1 MSYPIK
7 KITIEDALFPSSLK
21 NIKTPPQELY
31 YCGKILPTENC
42 LAIVGARLCSKYG
55 QECSLEIGSAL
66 SMAGLTIVAGL
77 ARGIDYYAH
86 LSALKNKK
94 RTIAVLGTAIDN
106 IYPKENLKL
115 AQEILKN
122 EGLIISEYAPGT
134 ITAKYC
140 FVERN
145 RLIAGLS
152 LGVLVIEAREKS
164 GSLITANYAKE
175 QNKKIF
181 AVPNNIHSPLSRGCH
196 NLIKNGANLIE
207 NANDVLGLLG
217 FNNLPNSPK
226 NGKPYADCNPEEIKI
241 LEILSENPLN
251 IEAII
256 RTTGWPANKI
266 TSLLSILEIKN
277 KIIDLGDKTYCLVR
291 N

>member
-1 MSYPIK
+1 
-7 KITIEDALFPSSLK
+7 
-21 NIKTPPQELY
+21 
-31 YCGKILPTENC
+31 
-42 LAIVGARLCSKYG
+42 
-55 QECSLEIGSAL
+55 
-66 SMAGLTIVAGL
+66 
-77 ARGIDYYAH
+77 
-86 LSALKNKK
+86 
-94 RTIAVLGTAIDN
+94 
-106 IYPKENLKL
+106 
-115 AQEILKN
+115 
-122 EGLIISEYAPGT
+122 
-134 ITAKYC
+134 
-140 FVERN
+140 
-145 RLIAGLS
+145 

-175 QNKKIF
+175 QNKKYLLSPI
-181 AVPNNIHSPLSRGCH
+181 NIHSPLSRGCH

-226 NGKPYADCNPEEIKI
+226 NGKHYADCNPEEIKI